1 MPRVFEHGAARAD
14 YGVVLAEKPLAVDEA
29 ATRALRER
37 QRRARNW
44 PQTPVISWEPSDTE
58 MAAE

>member
-1 MPRVFEHGAARAD
+1 
-14 YGVVLAEKPLAVDEA
+14 VLAEKPLAVDEA

-37 QRRARNW
+37 LRRVRNW
-44 PQTPVISWEPSDTE
+44 PQTPAISWEPPDAA